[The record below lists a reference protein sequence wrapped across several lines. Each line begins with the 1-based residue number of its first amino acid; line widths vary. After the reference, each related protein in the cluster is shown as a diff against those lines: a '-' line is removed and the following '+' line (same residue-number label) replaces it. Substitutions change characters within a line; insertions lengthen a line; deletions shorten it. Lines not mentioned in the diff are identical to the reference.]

1 MANLL
6 LQAVRDTVRSMEKAD
21 EERARD
27 IGARI
32 KARRLELGLKQEELA
47 DRAGASKSFISEV
60 EGGRS
65 VAGGIVYLNIAKALD
80 LNVHYL
86 LTGESLSAEEQ
97 VDVFQRVP
105 SVSLVADELG
115 WSHRQARDV
124 AEALSRIVARRTRDG
139 RPWVPTR
146 EQILAVA
153 RALEDPEK

>member
-6 LQAVRDTVRSMEKAD
+6 LGSVRDTVQPMEKGD
-21 EERARD
+21 EERARE

-47 DRAGASKSFISEV
+47 ERAGASKSFVSEL

-65 VAGGIVYLNIAKALD
+65 FASGIIYLNIAKALD

-86 LTGESLSAEEQ
+86 LTGDSPSAEEQ

-105 SVSLVADELG
+105 IVSQV
-115 WSHRQARDV
+115 
-124 AEALSRIVARRTRDG
+124 
-139 RPWVPTR
+139 
-146 EQILAVA
+146 
-153 RALEDPEK
+153 